1 MAQSQLQIPMQF
13 DFSKPEDWERWIRR
27 FERFRQA
34 SGLAEKTD
42 ETQVSTLIYSMG
54 DKAEDVLQTLGLNE
68 EQKKDYKTVKETMTS
83 FFEEKRN
90 IIYERAKFNQRVQ
103 FEGEPVD
110 EFITSLYSL
119 VEHCSY
125 GELTNEM
132 IRDRL
137 VVGPRDAKLSE
148 QLQLDAELTLE
159 KAVIKVRQSE
169 SVKKQQDVIRAS
181 AETTQVARV
190 KSNQVWKDHKKLGS
204 YTTARKFF
212 PAEGRKRCHRCGK
225 VPEHSK
231 SQCPAKDCRCKKCGR
246 MVILLKCAKRKR
258 FRKYTYQRSSILIA
272 LLRKFRQQQI
282 VVVNMSL
289 GR

>member
-1 MAQSQLQIPMQF
+1 MVTGV
-13 DFSKPEDWERWIRR
+13 KDWERWIRR

-42 ETQVSTLIYSMG
+42 ETQ
-54 DKAEDVLQTLGLNE
+54 TLGLNE

-83 FFEEKRN
+83 FFVKTRN

-137 VVGPRDAKLSE
+137 VV
-148 QLQLDAELTLE
+148 EL
-159 KAVIKVRQSE
+159 
-169 SVKKQQDVIRAS
+169 
-181 AETTQVARV
+181 
-190 KSNQVWKDHKKLGS
+190 
-204 YTTARKFF
+204 
-212 PAEGRKRCHRCGK
+212 
-225 VPEHSK
+225 
-231 SQCPAKDCRCKKCGR
+231 
-246 MVILLKCAKRKR
+246 
-258 FRKYTYQRSSILIA
+258 
-272 LLRKFRQQQI
+272 
-282 VVVNMSL
+282 
-289 GR
+289 